1 MPKSE
6 REILIEQCLVDA
18 HCSRTGE
25 IVDESVASWFA
36 GKKAKLGAAAKNVGT
51 GIANAAKSVG
61 NAGVIAGRATKTGL
75 SNAKKGAIHKMKQT
89 GRKLASAGLQ
99 KLGATGAAGEIDARR
114 QQADNDFQYDTVD
127 TSKRFEAGKYENT
140 ANAEQTAQRA
150 TLAKQIAELLTQF
163 QSVGGK
169 IPKVGIQTLVNYLN
183 SIQ

>member
-1 MPKSE
+1 MDHSDNYQTVKGFDILNLKTLESEFVENTISPKFYK
-6 REILIEQCLVDA
+6 VY
-18 HCSRTGE
+18 
-25 IVDESVASWFA
+25 
-36 GKKAKLGAAAKNVGT
+36 
-51 GIANAAKSVG
+51 
-61 NAGVIAGRATKTGL
+61 L
-75 SNAKKGAIHKMKQT
+75 S
-89 GRKLASAGLQ
+89 
-99 KLGATGAAGEIDARR
+99 EIDARR